1 MTDLAHRIAA
11 LHRDAA
17 VSLAHGGS
25 VGMARVLDI
34 NARSLA
40 ATALV
45 SPEAT
50 ADFSRRFQAAFERL
64 APVMEARRRGG
75 KVRRCHGDLILRNIC
90 LLDGTPVL
98 FDCLEFDEELATIDV
113 LYDLA
118 FLLMDLWHRNLPDLA
133 NLVFNRYLDEM
144 GETDGLPLLP
154 FFMAVRAAVR
164 AHVTAA
170 QAKGAPE
177 DGAPAI
183 REEARAY
190 FDLALSLL
198 RPAEPMLLAIGGFSG
213 SGKSSVAARVAAHF
227 GPAPGARVLNTD
239 RIRKALHHIPIE
251 QRLPPDAYRPD
262 VSRKV
267 YETLRQQAA
276 DVLSKGFAAIADAV
290 FDRPDERIAIEDV
303 ARSRNA
309 RFTGVWLEAPAAVL
323 LPRIAARRHDPSDAT
338 GDVLM
343 AQLERESG
351 EIRWTK
357 IDAAGDPSRSGDR
370 VLGLLK
376 APS

>member
-1 MTDLAHRIAA
+1 
-11 LHRDAA
+11 
-17 VSLAHGGS
+17 
-25 VGMARVLDI
+25 MARVLDI

-45 SPEAT
+45 SPDAT
-50 ADFSRRFQAAFERL
+50 ADFVRRFQAAFERL
-64 APVMEARRRGG
+64 APVMEARRRAG

-118 FLLMDLWHRNLPDLA
+118 FVLMDLRHRGLPDLA
-133 NLVFNRYLDEM
+133 NFLFNRYLDDM
-144 GETDGLPLLP
+144 DETDGLSLLP

-170 QAKGAPE
+170 QAQGAP
-177 DGAPAI
+177 DDKASSL

-198 RPAEPMLLAIGGFSG
+198 RPSEPMLLAIGGFSG
-213 SGKSSVAARVAAHF
+213 SGKSTVAARVAAHL
-227 GPAPGARVLNTD
+227 GPAPGARILNTD
-239 RIRKALHHIPIE
+239 RIRKQLHHLPVE
-251 QRLPPDAYRPD
+251 QRLPPEAYRPE
-262 VSRKV
+262 VSQKV
-267 YETLRQQAA
+267 YETLRKLAA
-276 DVLSKGFAAIADAV
+276 DALSQGFAVIADAV

-303 ARSRNA
+303 ARSSHA
-309 RFTGVWLEAPAAVL
+309 RFAGVWLEAPAAVL

-338 GDVLM
+338 ADVLM

-351 EIRWTK
+351 EIRWTR
-357 IDAAGDPSRSGDR
+357 IDAAGDPSRSADR
-370 VLGLLK
+370 VLDLLR
-376 APS
+376 PSR